1 MQGTRELT
9 STEQETNNQNL
20 WERDYKCNF
29 NLPLVDQK
37 LDQKLDQNLIYLI
50 GNVGVFYRSN
60 NLIKLYQIILG

>member
-9 STEQETNNQNL
+9 STEQEANNQNL

-37 LDQKLDQNLIYLI
+37 LDQNLIYLI
-50 GNVGVFYRSN
+50 GNIGIFYRSN